1 MPNLTELCP
10 LPCSEVKERMKK
22 QKTEK
27 AATKATDTKKTGG
40 AKAPKQVQSFSKGA
54 AKNFKR

>member
-1 MPNLTELCP
+1 
-10 LPCSEVKERMKK
+10 MKK
-22 QKTEK
+22 QKSEK
-27 AATKATDTKKTGG
+27 AASKAAETKKTG

>member
-1 MPNLTELCP
+1 
-10 LPCSEVKERMKK
+10 MKK

-27 AATKATDTKKTGG
+27 AATKSTDTKKAG
-40 AKAPKQVQSFSKGA
+40 AKAPKQVQSFTKGA